1 MPAVHRIQNNLIT
14 SPGGC
19 AINAW
24 CSLASTPPAWRRKAC
39 LLPQLHSLKHQS
51 DTPHPVRFLH
61 LTRSGE
67 RAVGTEE
74 QPFPSCSLGLVQ
86 AADHSSKTFLFLP
99 VGQNAAYS
107 WHVGEGS
114 YLTIQASW
122 KLRVLVTTENFH
134 DYCLYQQCLLIH
146 LIPRRGV

>member
-1 MPAVHRIQNNLIT
+1 MPAVSQIQNNLT
-14 SPGGC
+14 NLYGGC

-39 LLPQLHSLKHQS
+39 LLPQFTFPQASQS
-51 DTPHPVRFLH
+51 DTPHPVKISLLPPATVR
-61 LTRSGE
+61 REGSGH
-67 RAVGTEE
+67 RE

-107 WHVGEGS
+107 WHVGGEREV
-114 YLTIQASW
+114 LTIQASW
-122 KLRVLVTTENFH
+122 KLRVLVTHNFTITVFINKMPYDH
-134 DYCLYQQCLLIH
+134 
-146 LIPRRGV
+146 